1 MNLKEV
7 TREVLVIQLGLL
19 CPGQDLQDMPRW
31 QEDQNPKKDLQ
42 VMAEALKEIID
53 FIQIIEFTVLD
64 LQTPENA
71 ASNSS
76 RM

>member
-7 TREVLVIQLGLL
+7 TREILVIQLGLL

-31 QEDQNPKKDLQ
+31 QEDHNPKKDLQ
-42 VMAEALKEIID
+42 VMSEALKEIID
-53 FIQIIEFTVLD
+53 IIQIIEFTVLD
-64 LQTPENA
+64 LLTTENT

-76 RM
+76 RI